1 MNKLVIL
8 WTDRDKVSAENMIFM
23 YGLNS
28 KLKGWWDEVTL
39 IIWGASTELTANDET
54 IQKSVKK
61 MIDNGVHIKACKACA
76 ENLNAVEKLESIGV
90 EVFYIG
96 QTLTEYLKD
105 KDVTVLTF

>member
-8 WTDRDKVSAENMIFM
+8 WTGGDKVSAENMIFM

-28 KLKGWWDEVTL
+28 KLKGWWEEVTL

-54 IQKSVKK
+54 IQDLVKK
-61 MIDNGVHIKACKACA
+61 MIENSVKVKACKACA
-76 ENLNAVEKLESIGV
+76 ENLNAVEKLEDLGV
-90 EVFYIG
+90 DVFYIG
-96 QTLTEYLKD
+96 ATLTDYLKD